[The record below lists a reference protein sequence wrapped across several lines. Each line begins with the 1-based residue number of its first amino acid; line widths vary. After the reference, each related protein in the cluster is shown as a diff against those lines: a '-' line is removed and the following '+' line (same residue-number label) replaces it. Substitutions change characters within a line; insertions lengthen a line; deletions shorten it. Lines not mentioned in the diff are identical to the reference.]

1 MNRNTNY
8 YYYRACKT
16 SGGEYKAWISRIQFP
31 VATSAMKFLFLPP
44 SRGILLACTVLEKLR
59 GVRARG
65 LEAVQLGRSLSW
77 PRWMSRDV
85 SPLDLPFQLRRDVD
99 YRGDDYLPRAFS
111 WPATEAA
118 EIFCVC
124 RNSRR
129 VACFVEED
137 APWWI
142 SRVLVLKDIT
152 RGETKR
158 ERIAPLG
165 LRFFPVLPCFL
176 KHSSSSFLCQALL
189 FARLFSRTTA
199 EPFRNNGARLLHKS
213 MHEIDIQIFGLEG
226 VVSIDEEISF
236 FFWIPLSI
244 PRFDDFSPERR
255 KKEKSWLEVSF

>member
-16 SGGEYKAWISRIQFP
+16 SGGEYKAGSPWISRIQFP

-44 SRGILLACTVLEKLR
+44 SRGILLACTVLR

-77 PRWMSRDV
+77 PGWMSRDV

-111 WPATEAA
+111 RPATEAA

-158 ERIAPLG
+158 ERRGSRLWAYDSSL
-165 LRFFPVLPCFL
+165 FFPVF
-176 KHSSSSFLCQALL
+176 
-189 FARLFSRTTA
+189 
-199 EPFRNNGARLLHKS
+199 
-213 MHEIDIQIFGLEG
+213 
-226 VVSIDEEISF
+226 
-236 FFWIPLSI
+236 
-244 PRFDDFSPERR
+244 
-255 KKEKSWLEVSF
+255 